1 MQTGIR
7 LALVVL
13 VMLGVAVGRV
23 SHAETNGVASGESIM
38 RQAYLTVVQAEIA
51 RAEQRVPDAV
61 KAYKEAVALYG
72 RLQVEY
78 PGWHEDMV
86 GYRLADCNQA
96 IALLDPL
103 GGVPGSVA
111 MLPDVSGGTSTNAM
125 LRLSVLMQELED
137 AKGWLVEEGAGDK
150 RQKNVERDMEQM
162 RTERDQALK
171 QVKLANRQASKL
183 EARLKRYEK
192 TNAATQTNTYVY
204 LPGTIRTDAVRM
216 IQEGQYDKA
225 MGLLREGFEVMPD
238 RQDFEVLAGV
248 AACRAGKF
256 DQAVAI
262 LKPYDTKNPV
272 NADALLTL
280 GTAWMGMGK
289 IGEAR
294 VAIEKALL
302 LNPKSMEANYNMAQI
317 FLTIRPADPQSAERY
332 YRKAMELGME
342 PDAEFENGLRSALII
357 SRLRTK
363 SGK

>member
-1 MQTGIR
+1 
-7 LALVVL
+7 
-13 VMLGVAVGRV
+13 
-23 SHAETNGVASGESIM
+23 
-38 RQAYLTVVQAEIA
+38 
-51 RAEQRVPDAV
+51 
-61 KAYKEAVALYG
+61 
-72 RLQVEY
+72 
-78 PGWHEDMV
+78 
-86 GYRLADCNQA
+86 
-96 IALLDPL
+96 
-103 GGVPGSVA
+103 
-111 MLPDVSGGTSTNAM
+111 
-125 LRLSVLMQELED
+125 
-137 AKGWLVEEGAGDK
+137 
-150 RQKNVERDMEQM
+150 
-162 RTERDQALK
+162 
-171 QVKLANRQASKL
+171 
-183 EARLKRYEK
+183 
-192 TNAATQTNTYVY
+192 
-204 LPGTIRTDAVRM
+204 M